1 MNNSATTRI
10 ISKIALEYNGN
21 DKGLAELAAVNFL
34 LGSKPEDQFQEMKIV
49 ADRNSKVKKWALT
62 GYISPPEEIGKSLS
76 DEELTAIAIEAL
88 KKIGVTELNQFRL
101 DIHNSTKQKHIH
113 FVVNRINIQGKCTV
127 KSRKIGERFGE
138 AVRQICQERNLK
150 TDVEIGIEKKAEML
164 KNLTESL
171 RTSNNFEELISKMRA
186 KCFDVQLSSN
196 VKDGISGMRIIL
208 EKDKNPNTD
217 RQYKAGYTLSQI
229 SNRLK
234 ITEIKL
240 LFEVKQTVR
249 KNLQNATS
257 LNDLRQKLQQDGFKM
272 RVQYKGEFKPNQK
285 NEIQDIFINKV
296 QPFDIGQQKDGF
308 FFKKYQG
315 FSLSAI
321 DNVFGSLLK
330 PVFTPSEIRNRED
343 DFTTTTTTTT
353 VKSTTIDTLQEIA
366 SEAIE
371 GFLKPNYVS
380 QQEDEWWRKKRKM
393 RR

>member
-21 DKGLAELAAVNFL
+21 DKGMAELAAVNFL
-34 LGSKPEDQFQEMKIV
+34 LSSNPEDQFHEMKIV
-49 ADRNSKVKKWALT
+49 ADRNSNVKKWALT

-249 KNLQNATS
+249 KNLQNANS

-308 FFKKYQG
+308 FFKKY
-315 FSLSAI
+315 
-321 DNVFGSLLK
+321 
-330 PVFTPSEIRNRED
+330 
-343 DFTTTTTTTT
+343 
-353 VKSTTIDTLQEIA
+353 
-366 SEAIE
+366 
-371 GFLKPNYVS
+371 
-380 QQEDEWWRKKRKM
+380 
-393 RR
+393 

>member
-1 MNNSATTRI
+1 MNNSATTRM
-10 ISKIALEYNGN
+10 ISKTALEYNGN
-21 DKGLAELAAVNFL
+21 DKGMAELAAVNFL
-34 LGSKPEDQFQEMKIV
+34 LSSDPEGQFQEMKIV

-76 DEELTAIAIEAL
+76 DEELTDIAIEAL
-88 KKIGVTELNQFRL
+88 KKVGVTELNQFRL

-113 FVVNRINIQGKCTV
+113 FVVNRINIQGICTV

-186 KCFDVQLSSN
+186 KGFDVQLSSN

-208 EKDKNPNTD
+208 EKDKNPYTE

-229 SNRLK
+229 SNKLR
-234 ITEIKL
+234 ISEIKL
-240 LFEVKQTVR
+240 LFEIKQTFR
-249 KNLQNATS
+249 KNLQNATT

-285 NEIQDIFINKV
+285 NEVQDVWINKIYHSKTD
-296 QPFDIGQQKDGF
+296 QPKDGF
-308 FFKKYQG
+308 FYNKFDG
-315 FSLSAI
+315 FSLSEI
-321 DNVFGSLLK
+321 DNGFADISSVNSRNLSMTSSYKK
-330 PVFTPSEIRNRED
+330 PED
-343 DFTTTTTTTT
+343 
-353 VKSTTIDTLQEIA
+353 SILEIA
-366 SEAIE
+366 EELIDD
-371 GFLKPNYVS
+371 FLKPTYVA
-380 QQEDEWWRKKRKM
+380 QQEDDWWKKKRKG

>member
-21 DKGLAELAAVNFL
+21 DKGMAELAAVNFL
-34 LGSKPEDQFQEMKIV
+34 LSSNPEDQFHEMKTV
-49 ADRNSKVKKWALT
+49 ADRNSNVKKWALT
-62 GYISPPEEIGKSLS
+62 GYISPSEEIGKSLS
-76 DEELTAIAIEAL
+76 DEELTDIAIEAL
-88 KKIGVTELNQFRL
+88 KKVGVTELNQFRL

-113 FVVNRINIQGKCTV
+113 FVVNRINIHGKCTV

-186 KCFDVQLSSN
+186 KGFDVQLSSN

-208 EKDKNPNTD
+208 EKDKNPKTE

-229 SNRLK
+229 SNKLK
-234 ITEIKL
+234 ISEIKM
-240 LFEVKQTVR
+240 LFEVKQSFS
-249 KNLQNATS
+249 KNLHNSNS
-257 LNDLRQKLQQDGFKM
+257 LNHLRQKLQQDGFKIK
-272 RVQYKGEFKPNQK
+272 VQYKGDYKANQR
-285 NEIQDIFINKV
+285 NEIQDVWINKITHLKENL
-296 QPFDIGQQKDGF
+296 PKDGF
-308 FFKKYQG
+308 FYKKFDG

-321 DNVFGSLLK
+321 DDTFAESSKMNLQNQPMTTPSTKRKDSLL
-330 PVFTPSEIRNRED
+330 
-343 DFTTTTTTTT
+343 
-353 VKSTTIDTLQEIA
+353 EIA
-366 SEAIE
+366 EELIDDV
-371 GFLKPNYVS
+371 LKPHYVA
-380 QQEDEWWRKKRKM
+380 QQEDECWKKKRKG

>member
-21 DKGLAELAAVNFL
+21 DKGMAELAAVNFL
-34 LGSKPEDQFQEMKIV
+34 LGSKPENQFQEMKIV

-76 DEELTAIAIEAL
+76 DEELTDIAIEAL
-88 KKIGVTELNQFRL
+88 KKVGVTHLNQFRL

-113 FVVNRINIQGKCTV
+113 FVVNRMNIHGKCTV

-171 RTSNNFEELISKMRA
+171 RTSNNFDELISKMRA
-186 KCFDVQLSSN
+186 KGFDVQLSSN

-208 EKDKNPNTD
+208 EKDKNYNTE

-229 SNRLK
+229 SNKLK
-234 ITEIKL
+234 ISEIKM
-240 LFEVKQTVR
+240 LFEIKQSFR
-249 KNLQNATS
+249 KNLHNANN
-257 LNDLRQKLQQDGFKM
+257 LNDLRQKLQLDGFKIK
-272 RVQYKGEFKPNQK
+272 VQYKGDYKANQR
-285 NEIQDIFINKV
+285 NEIQNVWINKITHLKENL
-296 QPFDIGQQKDGF
+296 PKEGFFYKKFDGF
-308 FFKKYQG
+308 F
-315 FSLSAI
+315 LSAI
-321 DNVFGSLLK
+321 DDTFAEASKMNLQNQ
-330 PVFTPSEIRNRED
+330 PMTTPSTKREE
-343 DFTTTTTTTT
+343 
-353 VKSTTIDTLQEIA
+353 SILEIA
-366 SEAIE
+366 EELIE
-371 GFLKPNYVS
+371 DVLKPNYVA
-380 QQEDEWWRKKRKM
+380 QQEDDWWKKKKKS